1 MALVNVAS
9 SDLAK
14 PDYGPRHLGP
24 IADQL
29 AKLLEGNLEAPH
41 ILGYGRQLGTASADQ
56 LLERRVGRDLRLD
69 LSDVGVEEDIGSDLI
84 DVEMVI
90 PVDIEGVAVAAAQVQ
105 HLQPQFAGYVS
116 TKQHLRL
123 LGLISRTCTGG
134 QVLDQCPLIADQ
146 GEIGAKGQGVGQSR
160 PVHPASCDPNLHPGL
175 PGDAGSRC
183 VSGIDG
189 QPLVEQGAVEV
200 GDQQFRHSQ
209 GIVADGWSG
218 QRPGLARQIWGILNS
233 LPIRS
238 RRPFR
243 PTHRTVYRAPDE
255 VAQPDPA
262 PSVSFSELG
271 LSAPMLRTLDEVGY
285 TDPTPIQALTL
296 PVALSGRDLI
306 GQAQTGS
313 GKTAA
318 FAVPILERLDPNSHD
333 VQALILCPTRELA
346 AQVETSF
353 RDYARFTNI
362 KTTVIYGGVGYGRQN
377 DSLRSGTDIVV
388 ATPGRLLD
396 HLEQGTLKLD
406 KVEYLVL
413 DEADRM
419 LDMGFA
425 PDVERILLQA
435 AKERQTMLFSATVP
449 EWVHRLAARHMRN
462 PETISVS
469 GRTELVPT
477 VRQWCIECSW
487 SEKEEAL
494 GMLMDSPLVT
504 LGLIFTN
511 TKRNADHLHTG
522 LLARG
527 YDVTVIHG
535 DLSQRERDQALER
548 FRGSRVRFL
557 IATDVAARGLDI
569 DDISHVIN
577 YDIPA
582 TPEDYVHRVG
592 RTARAGR
599 DGVALTLI
607 TPIEILKIRDIER
620 HTKRPIEHHTLEDL
634 KLLAGTAGALAS

>member
-1 MALVNVAS
+1 V
-9 SDLAK
+9 
-14 PDYGPRHLGP
+14 
-24 IADQL
+24 
-29 AKLLEGNLEAPH
+29 
-41 ILGYGRQLGTASADQ
+41 
-56 LLERRVGRDLRLD
+56 
-69 LSDVGVEEDIGSDLI
+69 
-84 DVEMVI
+84 
-90 PVDIEGVAVAAAQVQ
+90 
-105 HLQPQFAGYVS
+105 
-116 TKQHLRL
+116 
-123 LGLISRTCTGG
+123 
-134 QVLDQCPLIADQ
+134 
-146 GEIGAKGQGVGQSR
+146 
-160 PVHPASCDPNLHPGL
+160 
-175 PGDAGSRC
+175 
-183 VSGIDG
+183 
-189 QPLVEQGAVEV
+189 
-200 GDQQFRHSQ
+200 
-209 GIVADGWSG
+209 
-218 QRPGLARQIWGILNS
+218 IWGILNS

-255 VAQPDPA
+255 VPQPDPA
-262 PSVSFSELG
+262 PAVSFSELG
-271 LSAPMLRTLDEVGY
+271 ISASMLRTLDEVGY

-306 GQAQTGS
+306 GQARTGS

-318 FAVPILERLDPNSHD
+318 FAVPILERLDPNSTD

-346 AQVETSF
+346 AQVTAEF
-353 RDYARFTNI
+353 EKLAQNRPVQILA
-362 KTTVIYGGVGYGRQN
+362 VVGGDPIRRQLDGLTAHAAVVVG
-377 DSLRSGTDIVV
+377 
-388 ATPGRLLD
+388 TPGRVLD
-396 HLEQGTLKLD
+396 HLQRRSLSLRG
-406 KVEYLVL
+406 VRFAVL

-425 PDVERILLQA
+425 PDVEKILLQA

-511 TKRNADHLHTG
+511 TKRSADHLHTA
-522 LLARG
+522 LLGRG

-548 FRGSRVRFL
+548 FRGSKVRFL

-592 RTARAGR
+592 RKARAGR

-620 HTKRPIEHHTLEDL
+620 HTKRPIEHHTLDDL
-634 KLLAGTAGALAS
+634 KLLAGTAGALVS